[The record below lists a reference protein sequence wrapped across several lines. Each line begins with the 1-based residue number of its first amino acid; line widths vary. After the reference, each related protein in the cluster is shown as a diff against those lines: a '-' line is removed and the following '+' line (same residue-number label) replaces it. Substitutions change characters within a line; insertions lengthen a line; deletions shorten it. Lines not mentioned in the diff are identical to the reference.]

1 MKKIDLNEPETYNQA
16 NPSDW
21 YECFT
26 QIIEKT
32 QKVLDENNKIEN
44 DIRRRQERFIRRE
57 QENRKKIDELQED
70 LKIRM
75 VAKKVLG
82 LADEEVDAQGRRHIK
97 QDVIDHTNSQI
108 QMVIDSIIPKT

>member
-1 MKKIDLNEPETYNQA
+1 MNFENMRIYLNCVFFSSVKKIDLSEGAYNDAQ
-16 NPSDW
+16 PSDW

-44 DIRRRQERFIRRE
+44 DIKRRQDRFIRRE

-75 VAKKVLG
+75 VAKKVIG
-82 LADEEVDAQGRRHIK
+82 IAE
-97 QDVIDHTNSQI
+97 
-108 QMVIDSIIPKT
+108 